1 MKRLT
6 LLILALLLLATAV
19 ACTREVIR
27 EVPVYPTAAPTYTA
41 VATPALPSPASCTER
56 EAAARAKPGVVM
68 IVGRSTQGSGVVI
81 DDSGYIL
88 TNSHVVEGDES
99 LTVMLPDGRW
109 VSGELWSLASNV
121 DLAVVRVQASG
132 LHAVKWG
139 DSESLQETDTL
150 IAVGYPIA
158 EVLGQEPSVTTG
170 TLSAKRAD
178 LYADWLQMDVALNPG
193 SSGGAVV
200 NLCGELVGISTATI
214 AETEGMNFAVAST
227 TAKPVAE
234 ELISHQVRRQVPS
247 GAVADEP
254 LLSPEETAWAFYYLV
269 ANREFELAYSLLSQ
283 RFQASRPYGKWLAGY
298 DTTLL
303 VFVEEVRTMKYDPP
317 VVYVSVLATDLLNN
331 EVVTRRFAGKWQ
343 FAFEGGMWRLDVGDI
358 AEVP

>member
-6 LLILALLLLATAV
+6 LLVVALLLLATAV

-27 EVPVYPTAAPTYTA
+27 EVPAYPTAVPTYAA
-41 VATPALPSPASCTER
+41 VPTPASPSPESCTER
-56 EAAARAKPGVVM
+56 DAVSRARPAVVL
-68 IVGRSTQGSGVVI
+68 ILGSSVQGSGVVI
-81 DDSGYIL
+81 DESGYIL

-99 LTVMLPDGRW
+99 LTVMLPDGRQA
-109 VSGELWSLASNV
+109 SGQVWSRASNV
-121 DLAVVRVQASG
+121 DLALVRVEASG
-132 LHAVKWG
+132 LHAAKWG

-150 IAVGYPIA
+150 IAIGYPIA

-170 TLSAKRAD
+170 TLSAKRSD
-178 LYADWLQMDVALNPG
+178 LYADWLQTDVALNPG

-200 NLCGELVGISTATI
+200 NMCGELVGISTGTI
-214 AETEGMNFAVAST
+214 AETEGMNFAIASA
-227 TAKPVAE
+227 TARPIAE
-234 ELISHQVRRQVPS
+234 ELIRHQERWPVPS
-247 GAVADEP
+247 RAVADEP
-254 LLSPEETAWAFYYLV
+254 LFSPEETAWAFYYLI

-283 RFQASRPYGKWLAGY
+283 RFQASRPYGTWLAGY

-303 VFVEEVRTMKYDPP
+303 VFVEEVRTMQYDPP

-331 EVVTRRFAGKWQ
+331 EVVTRRFAGEWR

-358 AEVP
+358 AVVP